1 MSAIIWQI
9 RRGDRFIAEQNGV
22 FFFVDIHWKGLYR
35 SSEKLAKTAIAN
47 LESQGITGLVVYKSS
62 EQEYTEGIAST
73 TTKYAIQLDSIAFG
87 LGLLG
92 YSIPTMS
99 QLNKNLKNFLL
110 NTSKKIKD
118 INPHFKEF
126 IRKKEDDT
134 DHVQGDYLEMIE
146 EISKIEL
153 YECKRISEII
163 RAYRKDSSSII
174 GIANKINKNNNSIA

>member
-9 RRGDRFIAEQNGV
+9 RRGDRFISEQNGD
-22 FFFVDIHWKGLYR
+22 FFFVDIHWKGLYW
-35 SSEKLAKTAIAN
+35 SSEKLAKTAISN
-47 LESQGITGLVVYKSS
+47 LESQGVTGLLVYKSS

-99 QLNKNLKNFLL
+99 QLNKNFKNFLL
-110 NTSKKIKD
+110 NTSQKIKD
-118 INPHFKEF
+118 VNPHFREF
-126 IRKKEDDT
+126 IRKKEDET
-134 DHVQGDYLEMIE
+134 DNVQGDYLEMIE

-163 RAYRKDSSSII
+163 RAHRKDPSSII
-174 GIANKINKNNNSIA
+174 GIANKINKNKT